1 MTRMTNGFERFEIN
15 TRNDADWDAPAEDL
29 LIPQSQRRTLMQLN
43 DHTCRWPVGDPA
55 RSRFFFCGGVTETGQ
70 TYCPMHCV
78 RASNLLPR
86 ASIRSAHAVQ
96 SSVNAG

>member
-1 MTRMTNGFERFEIN
+1 MRTRINRLERFELK
-15 TRNDADWDAPAEDL
+15 TRNDVDWDASAEDF

-55 RSRFFFCGGVTETGQ
+55 GPRFFFCGAVTETGQ

-78 RASNLLPR
+78 RASNVVSLAP
-86 ASIRSAHAVQ
+86 IRS
-96 SSVNAG
+96 SFSV